1 MNPQPEP
8 SQAPIE
14 AEDLQKSACY
24 HCALPNP
31 NNVQYF
37 VTILGVARPMCCPG
51 CEAIASNIVELGM
64 ENYYKHRTASDKE
77 NRAGEI
83 IPDFLKQNAIW
94 NQPELQE
101 KFVRTVKE
109 SITTETTETNKAET
123 STPLP
128 SSHLAVTLMISGI
141 TCAACIW
148 LIEKQLQKLAGIT
161 QCRVNLSSH
170 LAEIEWDPKQT
181 TLNDILFAIHKIGY
195 QSEPYSPQKQEDN
208 IQQENKK
215 ALARIGVAALGAMQ
229 VMMFAGG
236 LYLGAFQGI
245 AIEHEQFLRWVSAI
259 VCVPVYLY
267 SGYPFLAGAARNIKS
282 RHAGM
287 DIPVAIAIT
296 AAFFASLWSTFT
308 RGPEVYFD
316 SVCMFVLFLSIGRY
330 LEMRARH
337 RSLAT
342 TIRIAHRTTLMAHV
356 EDDQGLLRTILA
368 DQLKPGD
375 SILIKAGETIPG
387 DGIIVKGNSNVN
399 ESMLTGEE
407 LPIAKSAGH
416 SVTGGTINISQP
428 IHVTIQHQPKDSVLS
443 ALQRLLE
450 KAQSHKP
457 SITIL
462 ADNISRYFVIAV
474 LLISSIVFGTWYVI
488 EPSMAFWITLSV
500 LVVTCPCALSLATPA
515 AITSSASA
523 LANHGFL
530 TSNARFSE
538 ALIGTSDIVFDK
550 TGTLTSGSFSVSEC
564 YLYPGANISTT
575 DVTTLAASL
584 EKHSEHPIAKAFC
597 HHTKSKLLEIS
608 KIHIQSNQG
617 VSGEYD
623 NSIYRIGTLPYVS
636 PSNSPLENEPLD
648 GQWVWLSKDK
658 RLLARFRI
666 EDTIREDCP
675 ALIQFLQQQGYQLHI
690 LSGDSSNH
698 PIIVGDQLG
707 IKHVVSNAS
716 PSDKLDVIQALQKQG
731 KKVLM
736 VGDGLNDAP
745 VLAAA
750 NCSISM
756 SNGTDLAKSAADG
769 LLINPHISTL
779 IDVFTTIKKTY
790 RIIKQNLIWALLYNA
805 CALPAAVMGWVPP
818 WLAAIG
824 MSTSS
829 LFVVLNALRIQN
841 TPQQSSHRNPV

>member
-1 MNPQPEP
+1 MSFLSASSQDFFPE
-8 SQAPIE
+8 SI
-14 AEDLQKSACY
+14 CY
-24 HCALPNP
+24 HCGLPTP
-31 NNVQYF
+31 DNVQYF
-37 VTILGVARPMCCPG
+37 VTILGVAQPMCCPG
-51 CEAIASNIVELGM
+51 CEAIASNIIDLGM
-64 ENYYKHRTASDKE
+64 ENYYKHRTPSNIE

-101 KFVRTVKE
+101 KFVRAVVD
-109 SITTETTETNKAET
+109 TNIADTNISDT
-123 STPLP
+123 STANTPP
-128 SSHLAVTLMISGI
+128 PSHLAITLMISGI

-148 LIEKQLQKLAGIT
+148 LIEKQLQELKGIT

-170 LAEIEWDPKQT
+170 LAEVEWNPKQT

-195 QSEPYSPQKQEDN
+195 QGEPYCPQKQENN

-245 AIEHEQFLRWVSAI
+245 AAEHEQFLRWVSAI
-259 VCVPVYLY
+259 VCVPVYMY

-308 RGPEVYFD
+308 HGPEVYFD

-356 EDDQGLLRTILA
+356 EGEQGLLRTILA

-375 SILIKAGETIPG
+375 NVLVKAGETIPG
-387 DGIIVKGNSNVN
+387 DGFIREGSTNIN

-407 LPIAKSAGH
+407 RPIAKSEGDT
-416 SVTGGTINISQP
+416 VTGGTINVSQP
-428 IHVTIQHQPKDSVLS
+428 IHVIIQHQPKDSVLS
-443 ALQRLLE
+443 ALQLLLE
-450 KAQSHKP
+450 KAQSYKP

-462 ADNISRYFVIAV
+462 ADKISRYFVIAV
-474 LLISSIVFGTWYVI
+474 LVISSVVFGTWYVI

-530 TSNARFSE
+530 TSNSRFSE
-538 ALIGTSDIVFDK
+538 ALNGTSDIVFDK
-550 TGTLTSGSFSVSEC
+550 TGTLTSGEFSVSEC
-564 YLYPGANISTT
+564 YLYPDSNIS
-575 DVTTLAASL
+575 LAEAKAIAESL
-584 EKHSEHPIAKAFC
+584 EWHSEHPIAKAFC
-597 HHTKSKLLEIS
+597 LNTKNSPLEMS
-608 KIHIQSNQG
+608 NVHIQSNRG
-617 VSGEYD
+617 VCGEY
-623 NSIYRIGTLPYVS
+623 NHSTYQIGSYSYVS
-636 PSNSPLENEPLD
+636 PSSSQQENEPPS
-648 GQWVWLSKDK
+648 GQWVWLSRDNL
-658 RLLARFRI
+658 LLARFRI
-666 EDTIREDCP
+666 EDTIRKDCP
-675 ALIQFLQQQGYQLHI
+675 ALIQFLQHQGYQLHI
-690 LSGDSSNH
+690 LSGDSSDH
-698 PIIVGDQLG
+698 PSVVGDLLG
-707 IKHVVSNAS
+707 IKQVISNAS
-716 PSDKLDVIQALQKQG
+716 PNDKLNTIQALQKQG
-731 KKVLM
+731 KNVLM
-736 VGDGLNDAP
+736 IGDGLNDAP

-769 LLINPHISTL
+769 LLINPNISTL

-805 CALPAAVMGWVPP
+805 CALPAAIMGWVPP

-841 TPQQSSHRNPV
+841 TLPQSSHRNQA

>member
-1 MNPQPEP
+1 MNLQPASPQALRPEV
-8 SQAPIE
+8 
-14 AEDLQKSACY
+14 ACY
-24 HCALPNP
+24 HCGLPNP
-31 NNVQYF
+31 DNVQHF
-37 VTILGVARPMCCPG
+37 VTILGAAQPMCCPG
-51 CEAIASNIVELGM
+51 CEAIASNIVDLGM
-64 ENYYKHRTASDKE
+64 ENYYKHRTPSNQE
-77 NRAGEI
+77 NRAGEV
-83 IPDFLKQNAIW
+83 IPDFLIQNAIW

-101 KFVRTVKE
+101 KFVRVASDTI
-109 SITTETTETNKAET
+109 ITDAQGANT
-123 STPLP
+123 SSP

-148 LIEKQLQKLAGIT
+148 LIEKQLQKLKGIT

-170 LAEIEWDPKQT
+170 LAEIEWNPKQT
-181 TLNDILFAIHKIGY
+181 TLNDILYAIHKVGY
-195 QSEPYSPQKQEDN
+195 QAEPYCPQKQENN

-245 AIEHEQFLRWVSAI
+245 AIEHEQLLRWVSAI
-259 VCVPVYLY
+259 VCVPVYVY
-267 SGYPFLAGAARNIKS
+267 SGYPFLAGAIRNIKS
-282 RHAGM
+282 QHAGM

-296 AAFFASLWSTFT
+296 AAFFASLWSTYT

-356 EDDQGLLRTILA
+356 MDEQGLLRTILA
-368 DQLKPGD
+368 DQLKRGD
-375 SILIKAGETIPG
+375 HVLVKAGETIPG
-387 DGIIVKGNSNVN
+387 DGTIKKGQTNIN

-407 LPIAKSAGH
+407 HAIAKSEGDT
-416 SVTGGTINISQP
+416 VTGGTINESQP
-428 IHVTIQHQPKDSVLS
+428 IHVTIQHRPKDSVLS

-450 KAQSHKP
+450 NAQSHKP

-462 ADNISRYFVIAV
+462 ADSISRYFVIAV
-474 LLISSIVFGTWYVI
+474 LVISSIVFGSWYVI
-488 EPSMAFWITLSV
+488 EPSIAFWVTLSV
-500 LVVTCPCALSLATPA
+500 LVVTCPCALSLATPT

-530 TSNARFSE
+530 TSNSRFSE
-538 ALIGTSDIVFDK
+538 ALNGISDIVFDK
-550 TGTLTSGSFSVSEC
+550 TGTLTTGSFSVSEC
-564 YLYPGANISTT
+564 YLYPDANLSIEEATT
-575 DVTTLAASL
+575 IAGSL
-584 EKHSEHPIAKAFC
+584 EIHSEHPIAKAFC
-597 HHTKSKLLEIS
+597 QDTKNKPL
-608 KIHIQSNQG
+608 KINNVRIQSNQG
-617 VSGEYD
+617 ISGEY
-623 NSIYRIGTLPYVS
+623 NHATYRIGTYSYVS
-636 PSNSPLENEPLD
+636 QSESQQQNEPLS
-648 GQWVWLSKDK
+648 GQWVWLSMDHL
-658 RLLARFRI
+658 LLARFKI
-666 EDTIREDCP
+666 EDTIRKDCP
-675 ALIQFLQQQGYQLHI
+675 DLIQFLQRQGYQLHI

-698 PIIVGDQLG
+698 PTVVGEQLG
-707 IKHVVSNAS
+707 IKHIISNAS
-716 PSDKLDVIQALQKQG
+716 PNDKLIAIQALQKQG

-736 VGDGLNDAP
+736 IGDGLNDAP

-769 LLINPHISTL
+769 LLMNPNISTL

-790 RIIKQNLIWALLYNA
+790 RVIKQNLIWALLYNA
-805 CALPAAVMGWVPP
+805 CALPAAIMGWVPP

-841 TPQQSSHRNPV
+841 TPRQSNHRNQA

>member
-1 MNPQPEP
+1 MSLQPTP
-8 SQAPIE
+8 PQAPPLE
-14 AEDLQKSACY
+14 SACY
-24 HCALPNP
+24 HCGLPTP
-31 NNVQYF
+31 NNVQHF

-51 CEAIASNIVELGM
+51 CEAVASNIVDLGM
-64 ENYYKHRTASDKE
+64 ENYYKHRTPSNE
-77 NRAGEI
+77 ESHAGEV

-94 NQPELQE
+94 NQPELQGR
-101 KFVRTVKE
+101 FVRTVTDA
-109 SITTETTETNKAET
+109 TTIDKTKTNIQ
-123 STPLP
+123 PP
-128 SSHLAVTLMISGI
+128 SSHLAITLMISGI

-148 LIEKQLQKLAGIT
+148 LIEKQLQKLTGVT

-170 LAEIEWDPKQT
+170 LAEVEWNPKHQ
-181 TLNDILFAIHKIGY
+181 TLNDILFAIHKVGY
-195 QSEPYSPQKQEDN
+195 QAEPYCPQKQEN
-208 IQQENKK
+208 LLQQENKT

-245 AIEHEQFLRWVSAI
+245 AVEHEQFLRWVSAI

-267 SGYPFLAGAARNIKS
+267 SGYPFLASAARNIKS

-287 DIPVAIAIT
+287 DIPVSIAIT

-308 RGPEVYFD
+308 HGPEVYFD

-356 EDDQGLLRTILA
+356 EDNQGSLHTILA

-375 SILIKAGETIPG
+375 NVLVKAGETIPG
-387 DGIIVKGNSNVN
+387 DGCIVKGSTNIN

-407 LPIAKSAGH
+407 RPITKSEGQT
-416 SVTGGTINISQP
+416 VTGGTINITQP
-428 IHVTIQHQPKDSVLS
+428 IHITIEHQPKDSVLS
-443 ALQRLLE
+443 ALQLLLE

-457 SITIL
+457 KVTML

-474 LLISSIVFGTWYVI
+474 LLISSIVFGAWYII
-488 EPSMAFWITLSV
+488 EPSMAFWVTLSV

-530 TSNARFSE
+530 ANNSRFSE
-538 ALIGTSDIVFDK
+538 ALNNISDIVFDK
-550 TGTLTSGSFSVSEC
+550 TGTLTCGIFSVSEC
-564 YLYPGANISTT
+564 YLYPNSNIST
-575 DVTTLAASL
+575 DEATTIAVNL
-584 EKHSEHPIAKAFC
+584 ESHSEHPIAKAFC
-597 HHTKSKLLEIS
+597 QNKNNNPLEMS
-608 KIHIQSNQG
+608 NIHIQNNQG
-617 VSGEYD
+617 ICGKYNHST
-623 NSIYRIGTLPYVS
+623 YRIGSYTYAAQ
-636 PSNSPLENEPLD
+636 SNSQPQSEPMNN
-648 GQWVWLSKDK
+648 QWVWLSKDSL
-658 RLLARFRI
+658 LLARFKV

-675 ALIQFLQQQGYQLHI
+675 ALIQFLQHQGYQLHI

-698 PIIVGDQLG
+698 PASVGDQLG
-707 IKHVVSNAS
+707 ITHVISNAS
-716 PSDKLDVIQALQKQG
+716 PNDKLNSIQALQKQG

-769 LLINPHISTL
+769 LLINPNISTL
-779 IDVFTTIKKTY
+779 INVFITIKKTY
-790 RIIKQNLIWALLYNA
+790 RIIKQNLIWALLYNT
-805 CALPAAVMGWVPP
+805 CALPAAIVGWIPP

-829 LFVVLNALRIQN
+829 LFVVLNALRIQS
-841 TPQQSSHRNPV
+841 TPSQPSYWNQA

>member
-1 MNPQPEP
+1 MSHQSER
-8 SQAPIE
+8 SQGLLE
-14 AEDLQKSACY
+14 KSVCY

-31 NNVQYF
+31 DNVQYF

-51 CEAIASNIVELGM
+51 CEAIASNIIELGM
-64 ENYYKHRTASDKE
+64 ENYYKHRTPPDKE
-77 NRAGEI
+77 SRAGEI

-94 NQPELQE
+94 NQPELQGR
-101 KFVRTVKE
+101 FVRTVKD
-109 SITTETTETNKAET
+109 TTGTNKVDTKA
-123 STPLP
+123 PLP
-128 SSHLAVTLMISGI
+128 SSHLAITLMISGI

-148 LIEKQLQKLAGIT
+148 LIEKQLQKLTGIT

-170 LAEIEWDPKQT
+170 LAEVEWNPEQT
-181 TLNDILFAIHKIGY
+181 TLNDILFAIHRIGY

-208 IQQENKK
+208 IQKENKK

-245 AIEHEQFLRWVSAI
+245 ALEHEQFLRWVSAI

-308 RGPEVYFD
+308 HGPEVYFD

-342 TIRIAHRTTLMAHV
+342 TIRIAHRATLMAHV
-356 EDDQGLLRTILA
+356 KDDQGLLRTILA

-375 SILIKAGETIPG
+375 NILVKAGETIPG
-387 DGIIVKGNSNVN
+387 DGIIAKGNSNIN

-407 LPIAKSAGH
+407 LPIAKSEGH

-428 IHVTIQHQPKDSVLS
+428 IHITIQHQPKDSALS

-457 SITIL
+457 NITIL
-462 ADNISRYFVIAV
+462 ADNISRYFVIVV
-474 LLISSIVFGTWYVI
+474 LLISSFVFGAWYVI
-488 EPSMAFWITLSV
+488 EPSMAFWVTLSV

-538 ALIGTSDIVFDK
+538 ALTGISDIVFDK
-550 TGTLTSGSFSVSEC
+550 TGTLTCGSFSISEC
-564 YLYPGANISTT
+564 YLYPESNISIAEA
-575 DVTTLAASL
+575 TTLAASL
-584 EKHSEHPIAKAFC
+584 EAHSEHPIAKAFC
-597 HHTKSKLLEIS
+597 HTKSTPLAVS

-617 VSGEYD
+617 VSGEF
-623 NSIYRIGTLPYVS
+623 NNAIYRIGTYSYVS
-636 PSNSPLENEPLD
+636 QSDSQAENAPLN

-658 RLLARFRI
+658 LLLARFKI

-675 ALIQFLQQQGYQLHI
+675 ALIKFLQQQGYQLHI
-690 LSGDSSNH
+690 LSGDSSSH
-698 PIIVGDQLG
+698 PTIVGNQLG
-707 IKHVVSNAS
+707 IKHVISNAS
-716 PSDKLDVIQALQKQG
+716 PNDKLETIQALQKQG
-731 KKVLM
+731 KTVLM
-736 VGDGLNDAP
+736 IGDGLNDAP

-769 LLINPHISTL
+769 LLINPNISTL
-779 IDVFTTIKKTY
+779 IEVFTTIKKTY
-790 RIIKQNLIWALLYNA
+790 RVIKQNLIWALLYNA
-805 CALPAAVMGWVPP
+805 CALPAAIMGWVPP

-829 LFVVLNALRIQN
+829 LFVVLNALRIQRK
-841 TPQQSSHRNPV
+841 PLHPSHRNQT

>member
-1 MNPQPEP
+1 MSLQPKTLQTPPQE
-8 SQAPIE
+8 
-14 AEDLQKSACY
+14 SACY
-24 HCALPNP
+24 HCGLPTP
-31 NNVQYF
+31 DNVQHF

-51 CEAIASNIVELGM
+51 CEAVASNIVDLGM
-64 ENYYKHRTASDKE
+64 ENYYKHRTLSNED
-77 NRAGEI
+77 NLAGEV

-94 NQPELQE
+94 NQPELQGR
-101 KFVRTVKE
+101 FVRTVTN
-109 SITTETTETNKAET
+109 TTTIDKTKTNIQ
-123 STPLP
+123 SP
-128 SSHLAVTLMISGI
+128 SSHLAITLMISGI

-148 LIEKQLQKLAGIT
+148 LIEKQLQKLTGVT

-170 LAEIEWDPKQT
+170 LAEVEWDTKQQ
-181 TLNDILFAIHKIGY
+181 TLNDILFAIHKVGY
-195 QSEPYSPQKQEDN
+195 QAEPYCPQKQEKLL
-208 IQQENKK
+208 QQENKK

-245 AIEHEQFLRWVSAI
+245 VVEHELFLRWVSAI
-259 VCVPVYLY
+259 VCAPVYLY
-267 SGYPFLAGAARNIKS
+267 SGYPFLASAARNIKS

-287 DIPVAIAIT
+287 DIPVSIAIT

-308 RGPEVYFD
+308 HGPEVYFD

-356 EDDQGLLRTILA
+356 EDDQGLLYTILA

-375 SILIKAGETIPG
+375 NVLVKAGETIPG
-387 DGIIVKGNSNVN
+387 DGCIVKGSTNIN

-407 LPIAKSAGH
+407 RPITKSEGQI
-416 SVTGGTINISQP
+416 VTGGTINVTQP
-428 IHVTIQHQPKDSVLS
+428 IHITIQHQPKDSVLS
-443 ALQRLLE
+443 ALQLLLE

-457 SITIL
+457 KTTIL
-462 ADNISRYFVIAV
+462 ADKLSRYFVIAV
-474 LLISSIVFGTWYVI
+474 LLISSVVFGAWYII
-488 EPSMAFWITLSV
+488 EPSMAFWVTLSV

-530 TSNARFSE
+530 ASNSRFSE
-538 ALIGTSDIVFDK
+538 TLNTISDIVFDK
-550 TGTLTSGSFSVSEC
+550 TGTLTSGLFSVSEC
-564 YLYPGANISTT
+564 YLYPHSSTSIEE
-575 DVTTLAASL
+575 VKIIAESL
-584 EKHSEHPIAKAFC
+584 ETHSEHPIAKAFC
-597 HHTKSKLLEIS
+597 QNTKNSPLEMSNIC
-608 KIHIQSNQG
+608 IQSHQG
-617 VSGEYD
+617 ICGEYD
-623 NSIYRIGTLPYVS
+623 NAIYRIGSYAYASQSDSQQKSEPM
-636 PSNSPLENEPLD
+636 NE
-648 GQWVWLSKDK
+648 QWVWLSKDSL
-658 RLLARFRI
+658 LLARFRV

-675 ALIQFLQQQGYQLHI
+675 ALIQFLQNQGYQLHI

-698 PIIVGDQLG
+698 PTTVANQLG
-707 IKHVVSNAS
+707 IKHVISNAS
-716 PSDKLDVIQALQKQG
+716 PNNKLNTIQALQKQG

-736 VGDGLNDAP
+736 IGDGLNDAP

-769 LLINPHISTL
+769 LLINPNISTL
-779 IDVFTTIKKTY
+779 INVFITIKKTY

-805 CALPAAVMGWVPP
+805 CVLPAAIIGWIPP

-841 TPQQSSHRNPV
+841 TPSQPNLRPYRNQS

>member
-1 MNPQPEP
+1 MSLQTKTPQATFPE
-8 SQAPIE
+8 ST
-14 AEDLQKSACY
+14 CY
-24 HCALPNP
+24 HCGLPTP
-31 NNVQYF
+31 NDAQHF

-51 CEAIASNIVELGM
+51 CEAVASNIIDLGM
-64 ENYYKHRTASDKE
+64 ENYYKHRTPSTE
-77 NRAGEI
+77 GNHAGEV

-101 KFVRTVKE
+101 RFVRTVTDAATIDK
-109 SITTETTETNKAET
+109 TNT
-123 STPLP
+123 NLQSP
-128 SSHLAVTLMISGI
+128 SSHLAITLMISGI

-148 LIEKQLQKLAGIT
+148 LIEKQLQKLTGVT

-170 LAEIEWDPKQT
+170 LAEVEWNPKQQ
-181 TLNDILFAIHKIGY
+181 TLNDILFAIHKVGY
-195 QSEPYSPQKQEDN
+195 QAEPYSPQKQEN
-208 IQQENKK
+208 LLLQENKK

-245 AIEHEQFLRWVSAI
+245 AVEHEQFLRWVSAI

-267 SGYPFLAGAARNIKS
+267 AGYPFLASAARNIKS

-287 DIPVAIAIT
+287 DIPVSIAIT

-308 RGPEVYFD
+308 HGPEVYFD

-356 EDDQGLLRTILA
+356 ENDQGLLRTILA

-375 SILIKAGETIPG
+375 NVLVKAGETIPG
-387 DGIIVKGNSNVN
+387 DGCIAKGSSSIN
-399 ESMLTGEE
+399 ESMLTGEDR
-407 LPIAKSAGH
+407 PITKSEGQT
-416 SVTGGTINISQP
+416 VTGGTINVTQP
-428 IHVTIQHQPKDSVLS
+428 IHITIQHQPKDSVLS
-443 ALQRLLE
+443 ALQLLLE

-457 SITIL
+457 KITML

-474 LLISSIVFGTWYVI
+474 LLISSIVFGAWYII
-488 EPSMAFWITLSV
+488 EPSMAFWVTLSV

-530 TSNARFSE
+530 ASNSRFSE
-538 ALIGTSDIVFDK
+538 ALNNISDIVFDK
-550 TGTLTSGSFSVSEC
+550 TGTLTSGLFSVSEC
-564 YLYPGANISTT
+564 YLYPNSNISTEEA
-575 DVTTLAASL
+575 TTIAESL
-584 EKHSEHPIAKAFC
+584 EAHSEHPIAKAFC
-597 HHTKSKLLEIS
+597 QNKNNPLEIS
-608 KIHIQSNQG
+608 NIHIQSNQG
-617 VSGEYD
+617 ICGEY
-623 NSIYRIGTLPYVS
+623 NRYTYRIGSYTYASQSDSQPKS
-636 PSNSPLENEPLD
+636 EPMNE
-648 GQWVWLSKDK
+648 QWVWLSKDSL
-658 RLLARFRI
+658 LLARFKV

-675 ALIQFLQQQGYQLHI
+675 ALIQFLQHQGYQLHI

-698 PIIVGDQLG
+698 PAAVGDQLG
-707 IKHVVSNAS
+707 IKHVISNAS
-716 PSDKLDVIQALQKQG
+716 PNDKLNTIQALQKQG

-736 VGDGLNDAP
+736 IGDGLNDAP

-756 SNGTDLAKSAADG
+756 SNGTELATSAADG
-769 LLINPHISTL
+769 L
-779 IDVFTTIKKTY
+779 
-790 RIIKQNLIWALLYNA
+790 IIKPNICLL
-805 CALPAAVMGWVPP
+805 
-818 WLAAIG
+818 
-824 MSTSS
+824 
-829 LFVVLNALRIQN
+829 
-841 TPQQSSHRNPV
+841 

>member
-1 MNPQPEP
+1 
-8 SQAPIE
+8 
-14 AEDLQKSACY
+14 
-24 HCALPNP
+24 
-31 NNVQYF
+31 
-37 VTILGVARPMCCPG
+37 
-51 CEAIASNIVELGM
+51 
-64 ENYYKHRTASDKE
+64 
-77 NRAGEI
+77 
-83 IPDFLKQNAIW
+83 
-94 NQPELQE
+94 
-101 KFVRTVKE
+101 
-109 SITTETTETNKAET
+109 
-123 STPLP
+123 
-128 SSHLAVTLMISGI
+128 MISGI

-148 LIEKQLQKLAGIT
+148 LIEKQLQKFTGVAL
-161 QCRVNLSSH
+161 CRVNLSSH
-170 LAEIEWDPKQT
+170 LAEVEWNPEQT
-181 TLNDILFAIHKIGY
+181 TLNDILFAIHKVGY
-195 QSEPYSPQKQEDN
+195 QAEPYSPQKQEDN

-245 AIEHEQFLRWVSAI
+245 AFEHEQFLRWVSAV

-296 AAFFASLWSTFT
+296 SAFFASLWSTFSH
-308 RGPEVYFD
+308 GPEVYFD

-356 EDDQGLLRTILA
+356 EDEQGLLHTILA

-375 SILIKAGETIPG
+375 NIVVKAGETIPG
-387 DGIIVKGNSNVN
+387 DGMIVKGRSSIN

-407 LPIAKSAGH
+407 LPIAKSKGH
-416 SVTGGTINISQP
+416 SVTGGTINMSQP
-428 IHVTIQHQPKDSVLS
+428 IHITIQHQPKDSVLS
-443 ALQRLLE
+443 ALQLLLE

-474 LLISSIVFGTWYVI
+474 LLISSIVFCVWYVI

-538 ALIGTSDIVFDK
+538 ALMGISDIVFDK
-550 TGTLTSGSFSVSEC
+550 TGTLTCGSFSVSEC
-564 YLYPGANISTT
+564 YLYPESNISITEA
-575 DVTTLAASL
+575 TTLAASL
-584 EKHSEHPIAKAFC
+584 EAHSEHPIAKAFC
-597 HHTKSKLLEIS
+597 RHTKNKPLAVS

-617 VSGEYD
+617 VSGEH
-623 NSIYRIGTLPYVS
+623 NNATYRIGTYSYASQTDPQA
-636 PSNSPLENEPLD
+636 ENEPLN
-648 GQWVWLSKDK
+648 GQWVWLSKDML
-658 RLLARFRI
+658 LLARFKI

-698 PIIVGDQLG
+698 PAIVGDQLG
-707 IKHVVSNAS
+707 IKHVISNAS
-716 PSDKLDVIQALQKQG
+716 PNDKLDTIQALQKQG

-736 VGDGLNDAP
+736 IGDGLNDAP

-769 LLINPHISTL
+769 LLINPNISTL

-790 RIIKQNLIWALLYNA
+790 RVIKQNLIWALLYNA
-805 CALPAAVMGWVPP
+805 CALPAAIMGWVPP

-841 TPQQSSHRNPV
+841 SHQPLSHRKQS